1 MPPETA
7 TSPSTLALLSL
18 PPHAKLAQAQTRGAS
33 CVWCG
38 IRLDT
43 ATAVD
48 LGERR
53 HDRYAYSTFPRA
65 CAGCVGTAADRALR
79 AHAGLCEQCVD
90 DGARC
95 EIATALRQLIEASR

>member
-7 TSPSTLALLSL
+7 PPINALALLHL
-18 PPHAKLAQAQTRGAS
+18 PPLDGLSQAQARGAA

-53 HDRYAYSTFPRA
+53 HDHYSTFPRA
-65 CAGCVGTAADRALR
+65 CRPCARTVADRTLR
-79 AHAGLCEQCVD
+79 GHAGLCEQCVD
-90 DGARC
+90 DAARC
-95 EIATALRQLIEASR
+95 RTATALRQLIEVHR